1 MSDKKMIVLYLGNLL
16 IGQIKNIEELNDFL
30 KEEIERINELRNKG
44 YYVRFPKWAKLKKD
58 YKILPENSITL
69 NSDRFAERKEFLIMS
84 KKNKY
89 GYEPIIS
96 NFVGYQKIA
105 KLNFEND
112 DQVEISLNS
121 FEIYENPDGKG
132 IHGRSYVTLLKNKE
146 YISKDKK
153 ITEMYN
159 HDVVYAE
166 DISNFQIVA
175 DIITERFI
183 QLDIKIKNVEY
194 FNSDIKFVKVWEG
207 NLCM

>member
-1 MSDKKMIVLYLGNLL
+1 MGNLL

>member
-1 MSDKKMIVLYLGNLL
+1 MIVLYLGNLL

-44 YYVRFPKWAKLKKD
+44 YYVRFLKWAKLKKD

>member
-1 MSDKKMIVLYLGNLL
+1 MIVLYLGNIL

-96 NFVGYQKIA
+96 NFVG
-105 KLNFEND
+105 
-112 DQVEISLNS
+112 
-121 FEIYENPDGKG
+121 
-132 IHGRSYVTLLKNKE
+132 
-146 YISKDKK
+146 
-153 ITEMYN
+153 
-159 HDVVYAE
+159 
-166 DISNFQIVA
+166 
-175 DIITERFI
+175 
-183 QLDIKIKNVEY
+183 
-194 FNSDIKFVKVWEG
+194 
-207 NLCM
+207 

>member
-1 MSDKKMIVLYLGNLL
+1 MIVLYLGNLL

-194 FNSDIKFVKVWEG
+194 FNAEKIPIEVNFY
-207 NLCM
+207 